1 MTEDVRLDLDRERRI
16 GLAEAV
22 YCAGKSVEQ
31 IARIVE
37 LEPTGRRLF
46 TRLDAER
53 HAALP
58 EAARQ
63 RLDYDPLSRT
73 AVLGPLPEL
82 ALPARVAITAA
93 GTSDL
98 PVVAEI
104 ERSLAF
110 HGEAATSFVD
120 CGVAGL
126 WRLLEQRQAIEAHQV
141 TIAVAGMEGALFS
154 VLAGLVSGPI
164 IAVPSAVG
172 YGVAEGGRAALASAL
187 ASCAP
192 GLVVVNIDNGYG
204 AACAAL
210 RALGLT
216 AAR

>member
-16 GLAEAV
+16 GFAEAV

-37 LEPTGRRLF
+37 LESTGRRLF
-46 TRLDAER
+46 TRLDPER

-58 EAARQ
+58 QGARS
-63 RLDYDPLSRT
+63 RLTYDPLSRT
-73 AVLGPLPEL
+73 AIRGPLPEL
-82 ALPARVAITAA
+82 RGPARIAITAA

-110 HGEAATSFVD
+110 HGEPATSFVD

-126 WRLLEQRQAIEAHQV
+126 WRLLEQRERIEAHQV

-164 IAVPSAVG
+164 IAVPSSVG
-172 YGVAEGGRAALASAL
+172 YGVGEGGRTALVSAL
-187 ASCAP
+187 SSCAP

-210 RALGLT
+210 RALALT
-216 AAR
+216 AAG